1 MIHKQAASAAQQNSQ
16 HPACIVCFL
25 LACAGCLHQANHH
38 SCILPV
44 LLFCSASQA
53 VAGAARLL
61 TWTLPGMQLCKAI
74 EIFTHVKDLTY
85 SLMRHWASASLTDW
99 SLRWCVLRMQ
109 AFTRVDTHT
118 GEAQTWFPGRRC
130 FCEELIFVP
139 GPNAATQEDDGY
151 LLGLVYDAA
160 KHKSFLSVSPLSPQV
175 MGTPMGLYCR
185 V

>member
-1 MIHKQAASAAQQNSQ
+1 
-16 HPACIVCFL
+16 
-25 LACAGCLHQANHH
+25 
-38 SCILPV
+38 
-44 LLFCSASQA
+44 
-53 VAGAARLL
+53 
-61 TWTLPGMQLCKAI
+61 
-74 EIFTHVKDLTY
+74 
-85 SLMRHWASASLTDW
+85 
-99 SLRWCVLRMQ
+99 MQ

-175 MGTPMGLYCR
+175 MGTPMGLYCS